1 MRLLGLPELQVED
14 GGTVADALR
23 GYEAGMDFADALH
36 LFSCVPT
43 VTEFATFD
51 LALAKK
57 APSVEGAARVHLI
70 GARRKPRARRSP

>member
-1 MRLLGLPELQVED
+1 
-14 GGTVADALR
+14 
-23 GYEAGMDFADALH
+23 MDFADALH

-43 VTEFATFD
+43 VTEFD

-57 APSVEGAARVHLI
+57 APGVEGATQVHLI